1 MILEPML
8 KFLMRNVIRLLY
20 NVQRKLNSKKACL
33 TVVTDKFIEII
44 NRIVIAQN
52 ITKWKSKAQVTSSNP

>member
-8 KFLMRNVIRLLY
+8 KFLMKNVIRLLY
-20 NVQRKLNSKKACL
+20 SVQRNVSSKKACL
-33 TVVTDKFIEII
+33 AVVTDKFIEII

-52 ITKWKSKAQVTSSNP
+52 ITVEK